1 MKTKNILRKLML
13 VTLNVMCIMVM
24 ISCES
29 EDDFLK
35 EIPKDFLAP
44 ENTFVDKANFEAAL
58 VTLYD
63 NTRGI
68 HCSNQG
74 LHEKEWEVFY
84 GQGADIG
91 YHINKKDWITDY
103 GTVNSSNRTAR
114 SFWLKF
120 YSIIKDA
127 NVIINRAE
135 GEQVTWDSEA
145 DKNEIVS
152 SARFFRAYA
161 YRCLVSFYGGV
172 PLITE
177 EISAPKFDFVRA
189 TVDQVWALVL
199 EDLQFAKSHLP
210 TANPTGAT
218 LSKAAANYLIA
229 ETYLVMKQWDN
240 AIAATNEILNDGQ
253 YDLMTSRFGSMT
265 DKPGDPYWD
274 LYRLGNQD
282 RTSGNKENIFAWQYE
297 FDVPGGHYNAVERAW
312 GPFLEKLKSPD
323 NRQAIL
329 KDEFLGRPVVF
340 IRITP
345 WVETGMWDDF
355 NGDMRN
361 SEYNVK
367 RDFYINN
374 PASANFGEL
383 IVPTAANY
391 VRNQF
396 PYYQKFT
403 HPYGHP
409 QGYDSGGRIYTDWY
423 LFRVAGVYLLQAEAY
438 LGKGDQTGAAKAIN
452 VVRGRANATLVAP
465 GNVDVDYLLDER
477 ARELLG
483 EEARRIVLNRMGK
496 LVERTKLHNPISGIN
511 IQAHNDLLPIPQTE
525 IDINDGSVLEQNPG
539 Y

>member
-1 MKTKNILRKLML
+1 
-13 VTLNVMCIMVM
+13 
-24 ISCES
+24 
-29 EDDFLK
+29 
-35 EIPKDFLAP
+35 
-44 ENTFVDKANFEAAL
+44 
-58 VTLYD
+58 
-63 NTRGI
+63 
-68 HCSNQG
+68 
-74 LHEKEWEVFY
+74 
-84 GQGADIG
+84 
-91 YHINKKDWITDY
+91 
-103 GTVNSSNRTAR
+103 
-114 SFWLKF
+114 
-120 YSIIKDA
+120 
-127 NVIINRAE
+127 
-135 GEQVTWDSEA
+135 
-145 DKNEIVS
+145 
-152 SARFFRAYA
+152 
-161 YRCLVSFYGGV
+161 
-172 PLITE
+172 
-177 EISAPKFDFVRA
+177 
-189 TVDQVWALVL
+189 
-199 EDLQFAKSHLP
+199 
-210 TANPTGAT
+210 
-218 LSKAAANYLIA
+218 
-229 ETYLVMKQWDN
+229 
-240 AIAATNEILNDGQ
+240 
-253 YDLMTSRFGSMT
+253 MT

>member
-1 MKTKNILRKLML
+1 MKTKDIFSKLILI
-13 VTLNVMCIMVM
+13 TLNVIFVLTM
-24 ISCES
+24 ISCD
-29 EDDFLK
+29 EDEFLK
-35 EIPKDFLAP
+35 EDPKDFLAP
-44 ENTFVDKANFEAAL
+44 ENTFVDKGNFEAAL

-74 LHEKEWEVFY
+74 LHEKAWEVFY

-91 YHINKKDWITDY
+91 YHINKKSFITDY
-103 GTVNSSNRTAR
+103 STVNSSDGTVRQ
-114 SFWLKF
+114 FWNKF

-127 NVIINRAE
+127 NVIITRAE
-135 GEQVTWDSEA
+135 GEQANWDSEA
-145 DKNEIVS
+145 DKNEIVAN
-152 SARFFRAYA
+152 ARFFRAYA
-161 YRCLVSFYGGV
+161 YRCLVSFFGGV

-177 EISAPKFDFVRA
+177 EIGEPKFDFIRA
-189 TVDQVWALVL
+189 SKEDVWALVL
-199 EDLQFAKSHLP
+199 EDLKFAAANLP
-210 TANPTGAT
+210 TSNPKGAK
-218 LSKAAANYLIA
+218 LSKAAADYLMA
-229 ETYLVMKQWDN
+229 ETYLVLQQWDN
-240 AIAATNEILNDGQ
+240 AISATDRILNDGQ
-253 YDLMTSRFGSMT
+253 YELMTSRFGSMT
-265 DKPGDPYWD
+265 DKPGDVFWD
-274 LYRLGNQD
+274 LFRLGNQD
-282 RTSGNKENIFAWQYE
+282 RGSGNKENIFAWQYE

-323 NRQAIL
+323 NKQAIL

-355 NGDMRN
+355 DNDMRN

-374 PASANFGEL
+374 PASAFFGDL

-403 HPYGHP
+403 HPHGHP
-409 QGYDSGGRIYTDWY
+409 QGYDTGGRIYTDWY
-423 LFRVAGVYLLQAEAY
+423 LFRVSGVYLLKAEAY
-438 LGKGDQTGAAKAIN
+438 LGKGDQTNAAAAIN
-452 VVRGRANATLVAP
+452 VIRARANAAPVAP
-465 GNVDVDYLLDER
+465 GDVDIDYLLDER
-477 ARELLG
+477 SRELLG

-496 LVERTKLHNPISGIN
+496 LVERTKLHNPISGLT
-511 IQAHNDLLPIPQTE
+511 IQAHNDLLPIPQSE
-525 IDINDGSVLEQNPG
+525 IDINDGAVLEQNPG